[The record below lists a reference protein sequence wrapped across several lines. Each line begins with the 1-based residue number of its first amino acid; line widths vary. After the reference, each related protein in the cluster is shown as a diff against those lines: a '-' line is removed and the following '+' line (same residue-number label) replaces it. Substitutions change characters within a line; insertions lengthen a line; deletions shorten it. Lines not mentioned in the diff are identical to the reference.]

1 MTDRLFDPAR
11 TAFIS
16 IDMQKGVASH
26 DSVPNS
32 AADVIARVGRMVEA
46 AREGGG
52 LVVYVRTSFLPDESD
67 ALHPKMDVARP
78 AKPVRPAGWD
88 ELVPELRPL
97 PTEPVI
103 VKRSFDAFYSSDLD
117 LQLRRH
123 GIDTIVIAGISTNFG
138 VEGTARSAYNHGF
151 DVVFAEDAMGTGS
164 IAMHEGSLANV
175 FPYIGRVR
183 TVEQIVAAFTVG
195 DTGDTTG
202 AAEAA
207 A

>member
-16 IDMQKGVASH
+16 IDMQNGVASH

-32 AADVIARVGRMVEA
+32 AADVIARVGEMVDA
-46 AREGGG
+46 ARAGGG

-88 ELVPELRPL
+88 QLVPAMQPL

-103 VKRSFDAFYSSDLD
+103 VKRSFDAFYGGDLAD
-117 LQLRRH
+117 QQAHSLEA
-123 GIDTIVIAGISTNFG
+123 AGSAIRAEDFRDHRSTWT
-138 VEGTARSAYNHGF
+138 EPRPAAAQAWTARRPRPSRCS
-151 DVVFAEDAMGTGS
+151 TS
-164 IAMHEGSLANV
+164 
-175 FPYIGRVR
+175 R
-183 TVEQIVAAFTVG
+183 TNR
-195 DTGDTTG
+195 
-202 AAEAA
+202 
-207 A
+207 

>member
-1 MTDRLFDPAR
+1 MTERLFDPSR

-16 IDMQKGVASH
+16 IDMQNGVASH
-26 DSVPNS
+26 ASVPNS
-32 AADVIARVGRMVEA
+32 AEDVIARVGQMIDATRT
-46 AREGGG
+46 GGG

-67 ALHPKMDVARP
+67 ALHPKLDVSRP

-88 ELVPELRPL
+88 QLVPQMQPL

-103 VKRSFDAFYSSDLD
+103 TKRSFDAFYGSDLE

-138 VEGTARSAYNHGF
+138 VEGTARTAYNHGYH
-151 DVVFAEDAMGTGS
+151 VVFAEDAMGTS
-164 IAMHEGSLANV
+164 TITMHESSLTNV

-183 TVEQIVAAFTVG
+183 TVAEIVDAFAPVQV
-195 DTGDTTG
+195 
-202 AAEAA
+202 AV
-207 A
+207 

>member
-16 IDMQKGVASH
+16 IDMQNGVASH

-32 AADVIARVGRMVEA
+32 AADVIARVSEMVDA
-46 AREGGG
+46 TRAGGG

-67 ALHPKMDVARP
+67 ALHPKMDVVRP

-88 ELVPELRPL
+88 ELVPAMQPL

-103 VKRSFDAFYSSDLD
+103 IKRSFDAFFGSDLD

-138 VEGTARSAYNHGF
+138 VEGTARTAYNSGY
-151 DVVFAEDAMGTGS
+151 DVVFAEDAMGTS
-164 IAMHEGSLANV
+164 SLAMHEGSLANV

-183 TVEQIVAAFTVG
+183 TVAEIVEAFTA
-195 DTGDTTG
+195 T
-202 AAEAA
+202 EAA